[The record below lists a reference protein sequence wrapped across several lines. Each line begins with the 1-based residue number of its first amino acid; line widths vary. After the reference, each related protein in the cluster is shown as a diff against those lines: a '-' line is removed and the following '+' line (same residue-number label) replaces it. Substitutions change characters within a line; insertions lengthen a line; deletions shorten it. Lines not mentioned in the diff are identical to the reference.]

1 MTGDPKSQR
10 AVCEAVAVVSAGR
23 SEGWLLLLLL
33 LLLVGAR
40 IRRRIY
46 FERRDFGLARRER
59 ALLLLLLL
67 WGRGR
72 WLLEPG
78 ARRGG

>member
-23 SEGWLLLLLL
+23 SEGTLLL

-40 IRRRIY
+40 IRRRMC
-46 FERRDFGLARRER
+46 FWRRDFGLARRER
-59 ALLLLLLL
+59 ALLLLLLLL

>member
-10 AVCEAVAVVSAGR
+10 AVCEAVAVISAGR
-23 SEGWLLLLLL
+23 SEGTLLL

-40 IRRRIY
+40 IRRIMY

-59 ALLLLLLL
+59 ALLLLLLLL